1 MIACLDRFVPDTES
15 ETATDDLPKLPTGD
29 LTLAGRDFGGIRR
42 TTPKAVVRPSS
53 SADVAAILRHASHS
67 PSLTVAARGNG
78 HSINGQAMAEGGVVL
93 DMSSLSDHRPMEF
106 SDGFVEVSG
115 GTLWE
120 DVLVRCVAEQGKA
133 PRSWTDY
140 LGLTVGGTLSNA
152 GVSGQTFRYGPQTN
166 NVSELEIVTVSGDTV
181 LCSETQNADLFFASL
196 GGLGQFGVIT
206 RARIPLQPAPD
217 MVRWIRVVYSEFEV
231 YAKDAEFLVTRGDDD
246 SFDYVE
252 GFAFVNGSDPVNGW
266 PSVPIGPGQVFDPD
280 RIPTGSG
287 PVLYCLEV
295 ALHYVNDEAT
305 ASVHERVQ
313 EKLKQLKYCKGL
325 EFTTDVKYE
334 EFLTRVKKAEKEAKE
349 SGIWDAPHP
358 WLNLFVSKAD
368 IVDFDLNV
376 FKKILKDGIG
386 GPMLVYPLIK
396 SMWDSRASVVLP
408 EGEIFYLVALLRFNR
423 PFPDGPPVEDLIAQ
437 NKEIID
443 CCETN
448 GYDFKMYFPSYD
460 SEEKWKRHFGDQWSR
475 FVERKAR
482 YDPTAVLA
490 PGQGIFTRTHHHQP
504 NL

>member
-78 HSINGQAMAEGGVVL
+78 HSINGQAMADGGVVL

-206 RARIPLQPAPD
+206 RARILLQPAPD

-246 SFDYVE
+246 SFDYIE

-266 PSVPIGPGQVFDPD
+266 PSVPIGAGQVFDPD
-280 RIPTGSG
+280 RIPTG
-287 PVLYCLEV
+287 
-295 ALHYVNDEAT
+295 
-305 ASVHERVQ
+305 
-313 EKLKQLKYCKGL
+313 
-325 EFTTDVKYE
+325 
-334 EFLTRVKKAEKEAKE
+334 
-349 SGIWDAPHP
+349 
-358 WLNLFVSKAD
+358 
-368 IVDFDLNV
+368 
-376 FKKILKDGIG
+376 
-386 GPMLVYPLIK
+386 
-396 SMWDSRASVVLP
+396 WDSRTSVVLP

-448 GYDFKMYFPSYD
+448 GYDFKMYLPSYD

-475 FVERKAR
+475 FVERKLR